1 MARLGDVRR
10 VYKSIGFMA
19 FCRRV
24 WREVCDDEV
33 FVWASALAY
42 AWLFALFPFMI
53 FVLSLVPHLPE
64 HVKDRALH
72 ELHHAINTV
81 LADNAA
87 QMMNDNIE
95 SVLTH
100 RRSTLLSLGLIV
112 TVWAASGGMNMTMS
126 ALDKCYD
133 VPVGRS
139 ILIQRPVA
147 LVLTVVV
154 ATLIVAVL
162 VLVPVG
168 TLVTHY
174 FERKELP
181 GLTRWVLL
189 MWNVAR
195 YSVAVVLLMT
205 LLAIVY
211 HFGPC
216 VRQNYTAITPGSV
229 FTLTVWILLGIAF
242 RIYVNRF
249 GKYDQ
254 TYGTVGGVAV
264 LLLFFYID
272 AVVLLV
278 GAEINSEIDFVLGV
292 PRGSFDFRC
301 RGPVASVKASLVQ
314 VLPTNSD
321 EE

>member
-1 MARLGDVRR
+1 MAQLRDIRR
-10 VYKSIGFMA
+10 AFKTVGFFS
-19 FCRRV
+19 FCRGV
-24 WREVCDDEV
+24 WREVVDDEV

-64 HVKDRALH
+64 QMKDRAMH
-72 ELHHAINTV
+72 ELHHAISAV
-81 LADNAA
+81 LADSAA
-87 QMMNDNIE
+87 TLMNDNIE

-100 RRSTLLSLGLIV
+100 RRSTLLSLGLVI
-112 TVWAASGGMNMTMS
+112 TIWAASGGMNMTMS

-133 VPVGRS
+133 VPVGRP
-139 ILIQRPVA
+139 IWKQRPLA
-147 LVLTVVV
+147 LLLTVVV

-162 VLVPVG
+162 VLVPIG
-168 TLVTHY
+168 TVVTHY

-181 GLTRWVLL
+181 YLTHWVLL
-189 MWNVAR
+189 AWNLAR
-195 YSVAVVLLMT
+195 YTVAVVLLMT

-211 HFGPC
+211 YFGPC
-216 VRQNYTAITPGSV
+216 VRQKFVALSPGSV
-229 FTLTVWILLGIAF
+229 FTLTVWILLGVAF
-242 RIYVNRF
+242 RIYVNKF

-278 GAEINSEIDFVLGV
+278 GAEINSEIDFILGV
-292 PRGSFDFRC
+292 PRGSFDFRP
-301 RGPVASVKASLVQ
+301 RGSRVVAKPPQNPTQLDPPV
-314 VLPTNSD
+314 
-321 EE
+321 